1 MAKKRRRGRP
11 RKNPIIK
18 QFNRDSKIKKMSHI
32 IPAITFVV
40 AIILKFQYNY
50 PLYNPE
56 YNLGGI
62 IPFVIIMGF
71 IYLFVYS
78 FLDFNDLTN
87 NVKANKFLSPFIFLT
102 IFLYTHFHKNII
114 MFSPE
119 APYYGSF
126 SISFLFTIIYMYSS
140 EYFQPDL
147 DHHSR
152 PGTSHFPL
160 GKWIAY
166 WRFGRFLKWLTK
178 PINLLWNWMW
188 TPFATLFTHRGIAH
202 WPIVSVLLR
211 ILYIYILFLPLN
223 YFFPN
228 NILNY
233 WIHLFFPWNEGF
245 MSLDWIIFCLP
256 IFISDLIHIIV
267 DYIDSVKRG
276 MPFCP
281 NRIPRGLIA
290 NIIEE
295 IRSQK
300 K

>member
-1 MAKKRRRGRP
+1 MPKKRKRGRP
-11 RKNPIIK
+11 RKNPILK
-18 QFNRDSKIKKMSHI
+18 HFNRDSKIKRMSHI
-32 IPAITFVV
+32 IPALTLFISL
-40 AIILKFQYNY
+40 IMKFQYEY
-50 PLYNPE
+50 PLYDPN
-56 YNLGGI
+56 YTFGGI

-71 IYLFVYS
+71 IYMFVYA

-87 NVKANKFLSPFIFLT
+87 NVKANKFLAPFVFMT
-102 IFLYTHFHKNII
+102 IFLYTHFHKGII
-114 MFSPE
+114 IFSPE
-119 APYYGSF
+119 APYYGSM

-160 GKWIAY
+160 GRWIAY

-178 PINLLWNWMW
+178 PINVLWNLFW
-188 TPFATLFTHRGIAH
+188 TPYATLFTHRGVAH
-202 WPIVSVLLR
+202 WPIFSVYMR
-211 ILYIYILFLPLN
+211 IAYIYILFFPLN
-223 YFFPN
+223 YFFPDN
-228 NILNY
+228 PINVWIYMFLPWSPDFLSLN
-233 WIHLFFPWNEGF
+233 
-245 MSLDWIIFCLP
+245 WIIFCLP
-256 IFISDLIHIIV
+256 IFISDIIHILV

-295 IRSQK
+295 IRSEK
-300 K
+300 